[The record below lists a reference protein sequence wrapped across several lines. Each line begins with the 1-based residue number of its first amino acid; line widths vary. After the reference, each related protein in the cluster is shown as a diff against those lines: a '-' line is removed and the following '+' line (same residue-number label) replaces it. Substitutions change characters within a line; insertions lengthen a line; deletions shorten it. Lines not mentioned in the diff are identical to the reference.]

1 MPEQNRYD
9 WLLIE
14 CLRYVRP
21 PNFIM
26 NNSNRDLLVLFN
38 QELMTPQ
45 AIEHEVEIL
54 HGILYTVESLN
65 NIITAHEVIDVNKY
79 KIFNSP
85 QQLGKIIRQREL
97 KPFVFLN
104 CKN

>member
-1 MPEQNRYD
+1 
-9 WLLIE
+9 
-14 CLRYVRP
+14 
-21 PNFIM
+21 M

-45 AIEHEVEIL
+45 AIEHEVELL
-54 HGILYTVESLN
+54 HEILYSVENLD
-65 NIITAHEVIDVNKY
+65 NIVAAHEVIDVNKY
-79 KIFNSP
+79 KIYNTP
-85 QQLGKIIRQREL
+85 QQLRGVIRQRDL